1 MKINLPHLFVEINNL
16 NYKFIVVQLDENHNL
31 KIIEKFILPNNEIK
45 MNKLQNFQEANKII
59 KFNIEKIE
67 GKVDFIFK
75 DIVLIIGNLEQ
86 TCVSLSAYKRLN
98 GSQVLKENISYILNS
113 LKHVLSQTEKEKTIL
128 HIFNSKSILDG
139 NENKNLPIGLFGNFY
154 IHELSF
160 ILVDLNELK
169 NIRNMFSKINLNINK
184 IILKDFCEG
193 TQLINNNEN
202 IETFLKIEINKNQ
215 SETFLFENSSF
226 KFSEKLT
233 FGTEII
239 YRDIKKI
246 CLINENIIKN
256 FLEKN
261 SNETKDFDHDDLLEK
276 NFFEKESFRKI
287 RKKLIF
293 DVLNARVE
301 EILEILYLNNINLN
315 KISKNNVKVFIAIE
329 DKLLEKYFFNYL
341 SKKNIEPL
349 ILNNFDEESSIK
361 NIVNL
366 LLYGWKKEA
375 VPVVQ
380 TKKSLITRVF
390 NYFFGR

>member
-16 NYKFIVVQLDENHNL
+16 NYKFIVVQLDESHNL

>member
-16 NYKFIVVQLDENHNL
+16 NYKFIVAQLDENHNL

>member
-67 GKVDFIFK
+67 CKVDFIFK

-276 NFFEKESFRKI
+276 IFL
-287 RKKLIF
+287 KK
-293 DVLNARVE
+293 RV
-301 EILEILYLNNINLN
+301 
-315 KISKNNVKVFIAIE
+315 
-329 DKLLEKYFFNYL
+329 LEK
-341 SKKNIEPL
+341 
-349 ILNNFDEESSIK
+349 
-361 NIVNL
+361 
-366 LLYGWKKEA
+366 
-375 VPVVQ
+375 
-380 TKKSLITRVF
+380 
-390 NYFFGR
+390 

>member
-215 SETFLFENSSF
+215 SETFLFENSSL